1 MKRQLARQNDENVF
15 KFKKHKTAKFY
26 GPLLKWLPNS
36 VVHSLRLSC
45 GLPLRRNKY
54 FWTRHT
60 PMKKVCAAH
69 ILQCASV
76 TLEHEGACPNTN
88 FSRKL
93 FGTLICA
100 GHSASGTEYEQA
112 IDDLA
117 EIDAHSATMART
129 VHYNVSDRIEGGII
143 KKSVKSFYAVMGAMP
158 RGFPIDPMTQE
169 DFTALLGNLGKRG
182 LKRRQDVVE
191 GEDAAPLHQRNPE
204 DLNGSE
210 CWRRRAT
217 R

>member
-1 MKRQLARQNDENVF
+1 MCFVHMSSVCFCHPGARRCFVF
-15 KFKKHKTAKFY
+15 
-26 GPLLKWLPNS
+26 LPTS
-36 VVHSLRLSC
+36 V
-45 GLPLRRNKY
+45 
-54 FWTRHT
+54 
-60 PMKKVCAAH
+60 
-69 ILQCASV
+69 
-76 TLEHEGACPNTN
+76 
-88 FSRKL
+88 RKL

-129 VHYNVSDRIEGGII
+129 VHYNVSDRIEGGMI
-143 KKSVKSFYAVMGAMP
+143 KKSVRSFYAVMGAMP

-204 DLNGSE
+204 DLDGSE